1 MASDKGK
8 RSLDQSTRNTLSALE
23 KALEMSCA
31 SPLRED
37 EFTTEQYIA
46 KMKER
51 GHYHG
56 DDACR
61 HALKR
66 LVESGQFKIR
76 KIKMNGYQCN
86 AYSVT

>member
-8 RSLDQSTRNTLSALE
+8 RNLDQSTRNTLSALE

-51 GHYHG
+51 GQFHSE
-56 DDACR
+56 DACR
-61 HALKR
+61 ATLKR
-66 LVESGQFKIR
+66 LVESGKLTMR
-76 KIKMNGYQCN
+76 KIKVNGYQCN

>member
-1 MASDKGK
+1 MASHKGK
-8 RSLDQSTRNTLSALE
+8 RNLDQSTRDSLTALE

-31 SPLRED
+31 SPLRDD
-37 EFTTEQYIA
+37 EFTTDQYIT

-51 GHYHG
+51 GHYHS

-61 HALKR
+61 HTLKR
-66 LVESGQFKIR
+66 LVESGKFKIR
-76 KIKMNGYQCN
+76 KIKINGYQCN